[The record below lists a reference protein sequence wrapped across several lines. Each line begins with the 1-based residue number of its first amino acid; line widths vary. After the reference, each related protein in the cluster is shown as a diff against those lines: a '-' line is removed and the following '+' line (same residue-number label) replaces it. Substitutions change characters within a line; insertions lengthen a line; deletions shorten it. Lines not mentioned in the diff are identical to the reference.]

1 MCTTVCKWT
10 YLGHAHMQHIDE
22 NNSRDMEANGWD
34 DDFWEE
40 IGLGDLVDG
49 HHSKIGKILIIDS
62 RGGFSIQLILVMFIF
77 KGSNWLR

>member
-1 MCTTVCKWT
+1 MYFTRATGDDTRSMCTTVCKWT

-49 HHSKIGKILIIDS
+49 HHSKIGKILIIIEVDF
-62 RGGFSIQLILVMFIF
+62 RFS
-77 KGSNWLR
+77 